1 VRLLRLLFFLWCAA
15 GVLAANLRLYLKD
28 GTYHLV
34 REYQVVEDRVRYY
47 SIERSEWEEV
57 PLSLVDLKRTEAEHA
72 QRQETLRKEA
82 EEVAAEEKVEREQRR
97 EADRVPPETGVYLV
111 VGDQLRPIK
120 QAESKVV
127 TNKGRSVL
135 KVLTPL
141 PVVAGKAT
149 VELDGERSAN
159 PVAGDRPEFYFR
171 LAADERFGLI
181 RLGAKKGARIVQ
193 KWTIIP
199 ITKELIEEQQDVEVF
214 RKQVGE
220 GLYKIWPVQPLE
232 PGEYAVV
239 EYTQAKGN
247 VQVWDFAWRP
257 QPGKD

>member
-1 VRLLRLLFFLWCAA
+1 MRRLLLILCAWA
-15 GVLAANLRLYLKD
+15 ALAANIRLYLKD
-28 GTYHLV
+28 GTYQLV

-47 SIERSEWEEV
+47 SIERGDWEEI
-57 PLSLVDLKRTEAEHA
+57 PLSLVDLKRTEVEHA

-82 EEVAAEEKVEREQRR
+82 EAMAAEERFEREQRR

-111 VGDQLRPIK
+111 AGDQLRPIK

-127 TNKGRSVL
+127 TSKSRSVL

-141 PVVAGKAT
+141 PVVTGKAT

-159 PVAGDRPEFYFR
+159 LVASDRPEFYIR
-171 LAADERFGLI
+171 LAADERFGII
-181 RLGAKKGARIVQ
+181 RLGAKKGARVVQ
-193 KWTIIP
+193 KWSILP
-199 ITKELIEEQQDVEVF
+199 VTKELIDIQQDVEVF
-214 RKQVGE
+214 RQQVGE
-220 GLYKIWPVQPLE
+220 DLYKIWPVQPLE

-239 EYTQAKGN
+239 EYTLAKGN

>member
-1 VRLLRLLFFLWCAA
+1 MRRALLILCAWA
-15 GVLAANLRLYLKD
+15 ALGANLRLYLKD

-47 SIERSEWEEV
+47 SAERSDWEEI

-82 EEVAAEEKVEREQRR
+82 EEMAAEEKFEREQRR

-111 VGDQLRPIK
+111 AGDQLRPLK

-127 TNKGRSVL
+127 TSKSRSVL

-159 PVAGDRPEFYFR
+159 LVGSDRPEFYIR
-171 LAADERFGLI
+171 LAADERFGII
-181 RLGAKKGARIVQ
+181 RLGAKKGVRVVQ

-214 RKQVGE
+214 RQQVGE
-220 GLYKIWPVQPLE
+220 DLYKIWPVQPLE

-239 EYTQAKGN
+239 EYTLAKGN
-247 VQVWDFAWRP
+247 VQVWDFAWRA